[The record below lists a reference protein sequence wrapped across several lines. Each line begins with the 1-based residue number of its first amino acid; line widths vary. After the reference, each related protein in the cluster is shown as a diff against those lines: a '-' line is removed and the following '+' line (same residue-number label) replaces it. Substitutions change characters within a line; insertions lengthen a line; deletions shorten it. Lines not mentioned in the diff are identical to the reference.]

1 MLAVMGAFSQMT
13 LAWALD
19 QVVDLNNGLDTS
31 QPLDFTE
38 ELLCLAAI
46 FTWSGVVLAISLA
59 INMLFKREKSLEKEE
74 NLPAFMRV
82 SFTVLSLFTCLNLV
96 VRTQSETLKVQNAV
110 IVPLVCL
117 SFTLICLKRV
127 LLMELRKHR
136 LLSGYTLNLG

>member
-1 MLAVMGAFSQMT
+1 MT

-31 QPLDFTE
+31 HPLDFTE

-59 INMLFKREKSLEKEE
+59 INMLFKREKCLEKEE

-82 SFTVLSLFTCLNLV
+82 SFTVLSLFTSLNLV

-136 LLSGYTLNLG
+136 LLSGFTLNLG

>member
-136 LLSGYTLNLG
+136 LLSGFTLNLG